1 VAELEHRSRSVHGAP
16 FTALS
21 EDQQDAILAGME
33 IIYVADPD
41 ENVIELTDA
50 TLDELVSL
58 THKAFP
64 ESAV

>member
-1 VAELEHRSRSVHGAP
+1 
-16 FTALS
+16 
-21 EDQQDAILAGME
+21 ME